1 MDFRGGRQGCEC
13 LAEPGLS
20 GEVCLAFEPQ
30 PCPARQRAHGER
42 TGALGGTGDQVMP
55 VGRSEVLHYLSFFN
69 SSLGPLQYSATAA
82 AGQANIVSVFRVCS
96 PCEEDMK
103 N

>member
-42 TGALGGTGDQVMP
+42 TGALGGAGDQVMP

-69 SSLGPLQYSATAA
+69 SSLGPLQYLAPVV
-82 AGQANIVSVFRVCS
+82 AGQANTCQFIPGMLTS
-96 PCEEDMK
+96 
-103 N
+103 

>member
-30 PCPARQRAHGER
+30 PCSAGQRAHGER
-42 TGALGGTGDQVMP
+42 TRALGGAGDQVMP

-69 SSLGPLQYSATAA
+69 SSLGPLQYLGGRRGWTGGRRQFIPSMLTL
-82 AGQANIVSVFRVCS
+82 
-96 PCEEDMK
+96 
-103 N
+103 